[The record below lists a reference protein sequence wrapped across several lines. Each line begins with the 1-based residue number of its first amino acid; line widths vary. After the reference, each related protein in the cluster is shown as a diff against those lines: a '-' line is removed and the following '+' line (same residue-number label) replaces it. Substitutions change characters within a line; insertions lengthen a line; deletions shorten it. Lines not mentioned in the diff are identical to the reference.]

1 MNMQRFSGHQLT
13 CERCR
18 QVLRA
23 ETLVVLRMK
32 ELEHE
37 AKCAAQARKD
47 ASAQAARDAQLSLLG
62 DA

>member
-1 MNMQRFSGHQLT
+1 MSVQRFSGHQLT
-13 CERCR
+13 CDRCK

-37 AKCAAQARKD
+37 AKCVEQARKD
-47 ASAQAARDAQLSLLG
+47 ACTQAARDAQPSLFG
-62 DA
+62 D